1 MLTVQY
7 HRRVIVNADGWLAG
21 ARRAPSPNQD
31 ARTHPDDISLVV
43 VHGISLPPGEFGNGA
58 VEALFCNRL
67 DCATDPRL
75 ADLEGLRVS
84 AHVLIDR
91 AGKVAQ
97 FVPFSRRA
105 WHAGASSHRGRA
117 GCNDFAIGIELE
129 GTDAVP
135 YADAQYAALGQVLR
149 ALLARY
155 PRIDLQAIV
164 GHSEVAP
171 GRKTDP
177 GPCFDWRR
185 VLAQTLAMA

>member
-1 MLTVQY
+1 MLTVKY

-21 ARRAPSPNQD
+21 ARRVPSPNQD
-31 ARTHPDDISLVV
+31 ARPHPDDISLVV
-43 VHGISLPPGEFGNGA
+43 VHGISLPPGEFGSGA
-58 VEALFCNRL
+58 VEALFRNRL
-67 DCATDPRL
+67 DGATDPRL

-84 AHVLIDR
+84 AHAFIDR
-91 AGKVAQ
+91 AGRVAQ

-135 YADAQYAALGQVLR
+135 YEDAQYAALGQVLR

-177 GPCFDWRR
+177 GPRFDWRR
-185 VLAQTLAMA
+185 VLAETLTVA